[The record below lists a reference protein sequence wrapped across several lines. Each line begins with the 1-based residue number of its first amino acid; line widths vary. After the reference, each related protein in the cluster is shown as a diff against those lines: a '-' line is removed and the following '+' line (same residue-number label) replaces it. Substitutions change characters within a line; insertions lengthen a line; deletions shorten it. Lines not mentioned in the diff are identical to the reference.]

1 MVTIPSPSMNEM
13 KRHSF
18 IPGFTLIELL
28 IVVAIIGI
36 LAAIAVPNFQNAQ
49 IRAKI
54 ARTHADL
61 RSVKTALESYQ
72 VDNNRYPPDAVE
84 AHVSFTLFQHFRPLT
99 TPIAYMASVPEDE
112 FFSAKTAE
120 DPSGQGYVS
129 LDSPTHTYFYASIG
143 WIKSAKKQPEE
154 FVGPWT
160 AYSVGPDQ
168 IYSYGE
174 WIFFRANLTGHNS
187 YSYDGSNGINSRGDI
202 AIW

>member
-1 MVTIPSPSMNEM
+1 M
-13 KRHSF
+13 KKQIVVS
-18 IPGFTLIELL
+18 GFTLIELL

-36 LAAIAVPNFQNAQ
+36 LAAIAVPNFLNAQ

-54 ARTHADL
+54 ARTQADM

-84 AHVSFTLFQHFRPLT
+84 AKVSFTQFQHFRPLT
-99 TPIAYMASVPEDE
+99 TPISYMASIPDDE

-120 DPSGQGYVS
+120 DPSGQGRVS
-129 LDSPTHTYFYASIG
+129 LDNPTHTYFYASIG
-143 WIKSAKKQPEE
+143 WIKSAGKKPED

-174 WIFFRANLTGHNS
+174 WIFLRENLSGRNS
-187 YSYDGSNGINSRGDI
+187 FSYDSSNGLHSAGDI